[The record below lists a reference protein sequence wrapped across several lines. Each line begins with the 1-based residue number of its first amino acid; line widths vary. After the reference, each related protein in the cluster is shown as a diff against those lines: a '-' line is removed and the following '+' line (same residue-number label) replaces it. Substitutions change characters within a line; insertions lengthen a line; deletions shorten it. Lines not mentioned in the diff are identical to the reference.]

1 MMNELKPCPFCGGKA
16 KISEMDIG
24 DCNPKTYYS
33 VSCGTEGCWVYEN
46 QDYWED
52 DTKEVADR
60 WNTRPAE
67 TQAIER
73 TKAECVEAVKNIQ
86 NPYPS
91 GVSSITNDNE
101 YARVIKNPS
110 VRTAVSWYLAGRS
123 FGLYQHNA
131 IEAIKNVEV
140 K

>member
-1 MMNELKPCPFCGGKA
+1 MISELKPCPFCGGKA

-73 TKAECVEAVKNIQ
+73 TKVACIKAIRQLEGADCDYIYYED
-86 NPYPS
+86 NP
-91 GVSSITNDNE
+91 E
-101 YARVIKNPS
+101 YIIKDDAIS
-110 VRTAVSWYLAGRS
+110 AIRTVD
-123 FGLYQHNA
+123 Q
-131 IEAIKNVEV
+131 
-140 K
+140 